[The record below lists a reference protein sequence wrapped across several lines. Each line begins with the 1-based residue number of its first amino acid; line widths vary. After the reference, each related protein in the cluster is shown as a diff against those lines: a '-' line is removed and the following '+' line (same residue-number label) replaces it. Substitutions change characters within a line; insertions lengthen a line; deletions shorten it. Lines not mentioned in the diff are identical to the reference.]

1 MSIPAKKSRPTL
13 RQRVARFLIRTA
25 QVFGGV
31 YLLVLTLL
39 YFNQESLIF
48 PGARSQGKP
57 GAAVKAPAG
66 SELLTLST
74 ASGSRVAA
82 LFGPAETADGAVDS
96 RLHDRPS
103 VLLFYGNGTY
113 LHTVVPTFQT
123 LRHLGFNVLVPEYV
137 GYGLSEGSPGE
148 RGCRETA
155 DAALAYLRSRKE
167 ADPSRIVAFGY
178 SLGGAVAIDLAA
190 RNHLAGLVACN
201 TFTSMGEMVTRIY
214 PWVPLFL
221 LKHPFP
227 SLQRM
232 PKVGCPALLVHGT
245 RDALVPGSMC
255 DRLASAAAVPPVRID
270 VDGAEHSNL
279 FAVGGKPFL
288 HRVQSFI
295 VGLARRSK

>member
-1 MSIPAKKSRPTL
+1 MKPRPTL

-31 YLLVLTLL
+31 YLLALTLL

-48 PGARSQGKP
+48 PGARSHGKA
-57 GAAVKAPAG
+57 GAAVKPPAG
-66 SELLTLST
+66 SELVTLST
-74 ASGSRVAA
+74 ASGNRVAA
-82 LFGPAETADGAVDS
+82 LFGRAQSGDGS
-96 RLHDRPS
+96 SEPNPRRRPS

-113 LHTVVPTFQT
+113 LHTVVPTFQL
-123 LRHLGFNVLVPEYV
+123 LRRLGFNVLVPEYV
-137 GYGLSEGSPGE
+137 GYGLSTGSPGE

-167 ADPSRIVAFGY
+167 VDRSRVVAFGY

-190 RNHLAGLVACN
+190 RNQLAGLVACN
-201 TFTSMGEMVTRIY
+201 TFTSMGEMVTRFY

-221 LKHPFP
+221 LRHPFP
-227 SLQRM
+227 SLRRM
-232 PKVGCPALLVHGT
+232 PEVACPALLVHGT
-245 RDALVPGSMC
+245 RDTLVPGWMC
-255 DRLASAAAVPPVRID
+255 DRLAAAAAAPAVRID

-288 HRVQSFI
+288 RRVQSF
-295 VGLARRSK
+295 VAGFGPSK